1 MILAYSFRVQLR
13 PRILQAIQTK
23 VSQRPAKA
31 KDWALPN
38 TQRAQRW
45 ASSSNSREDYRYF
58 LPVQTRWTDNDQY
71 AHMNNVHYI
80 SLFDTAINT
89 YMIRESGL
97 LDHTAITK
105 GGGRPVGF
113 CVESLARYHR
123 PVAFPEVLDVGVR
136 VGKIGSS
143 SVIWECAVFG
153 EGGVGDAAATGH
165 FVHVFVDPKTNKK
178 VALDD
183 DMKRALEK
191 LQVQVL

>member
-1 MILAYSFRVQLR
+1 
-13 PRILQAIQTK
+13 
-23 VSQRPAKA
+23 
-31 KDWALPN
+31 
-38 TQRAQRW
+38 
-45 ASSSNSREDYRYF
+45 
-58 LPVQTRWTDNDQY
+58 
-71 AHMNNVHYI
+71 MNNVHYI

-113 CVESLARYHR
+113 CVESLCRYHR

-153 EGGVGDAAATGH
+153 EGSVGGDAAATGH
-165 FVHVFVDPKTNKK
+165 FVHCFVDPKTNKK

-191 LQVQVL
+191 LQVQVP